1 MKKRNLKTL
10 TLNKKAISS
19 MANLVGGRPP
29 RSFYCDSWSDI
40 SRTGNCHP
48 TASEYAC

>member
-10 TLNKKAISS
+10 TLNKEAISS
-19 MANLVGGRPP
+19 ISNIVGGRPP
-29 RSFYCDSWSDI
+29 RSYRCDSLSDA
-40 SRTGNCHP
+40 SRTGTCHP